1 MKICFKTAS
10 GFLLFGRVMISRSC
24 PPVLEVFQCV
34 SVCIAPKKSQ
44 SWCGHTERVMSH
56 WKTCF
61 CPLSASLLY
70 PGGHMANVWTT
81 EMSCKSCKY
90 KREMSCQTWGLLLQ
104 QSQFLYYILCTMYY
118 ALYTILYT
126 SNHLLLELKSVRLEL
141 CVRQKFW

>member
-10 GFLLFGRVMISRSC
+10 GFLMFGRVMISRSC
-24 PPVLEVFQCV
+24 PPVLEVFHCV

-44 SWCGHTERVMSH
+44 SWCGHTERLMSH

-81 EMSCKSCKY
+81 EMSCKSASIRGRCAVKLDVCCS
-90 KREMSCQTWGLLLQ
+90 RNINFS
-104 QSQFLYYILCTMYY
+104 TMYY
-118 ALYTILYT
+118 VLYTILYT